1 MVRWFIGRPL
11 WAGRADTRLLRNFI
25 DDVVNSVAWLTPK
38 FQRRQAT
45 STCLHRSLL
54 SALPSSSLPP
64 VSSTVTLMRFFAGP
78 PQPAVPSP
86 APPSLV
92 DFFTTSELVITCAL
106 IIVVP
111 ILFQLMRRMLRKAAA
126 YQGEGRVILIT
137 GCDSGFGQSLARAA
151 RDADF
156 DVVAACYTEAGA
168 HNFDGVERI
177 STIVADLTTVEGRAR
192 VVTFGTAV
200 AGARGLHALVNN
212 AGLCLPGNVEW
223 VPPGAY
229 ERSMALNFHAPVAL
243 TYELLPAL
251 KAAKGRVINV
261 TSVDGFLALP
271 TNASYNASKHALEA
285 YSDALRCEMRPWGVQ
300 VVVIEPAT
308 MRTPVCVA
316 RVFERSRLDSRWR
329 YPSRLYG
336 RVSP

>member
-1 MVRWFIGRPL
+1 
-11 WAGRADTRLLRNFI
+11 
-25 DDVVNSVAWLTPK
+25 
-38 FQRRQAT
+38 
-45 STCLHRSLL
+45 
-54 SALPSSSLPP
+54 
-64 VSSTVTLMRFFAGP
+64 MRFFAGP
-78 PQPAVPSP
+78 SPPAAPLP

-137 GCDSGFGQSLARAA
+137 GCDSGFGKSLARAA
-151 RDADF
+151 REAGF

-192 VVTFGTAV
+192 VVTFGIAV
-200 AGARGLHALVNN
+200 ADARGLHALVNN